1 MKNFYLKKTC
11 GIYVI
16 TKKEDGKQY
25 IGQSV
30 DCFERWK
37 QHQSPKKGSTG
48 IKGAI
53 MKHGV
58 DQFTFQVL
66 EECTR
71 DKLNEREI
79 FYIAEMKTLA
89 PDGYNLTTGGGQG
102 HEKSAELKKKIS
114 AAGMGRTHSPETK
127 AKMSASAMGHTR
139 NVGIKKKPMSEEQ
152 KVKISE
158 SLKGST
164 HSLGR
169 KLSEETKAK
178 LSASKKEYYKN
189 KKALSTVNEE
199 SPLD

>member
-1 MKNFYLKKTC
+1 MKKYYLKKTC
-11 GIYVI
+11 GIYCI
-16 TKKEDGKQY
+16 TNKENGKQY

-37 QHQSPKKGSTG
+37 QHATSKKGSTG

-58 DQFTFQVL
+58 DQFVFEIL
-66 EECTR
+66 EECDR

-79 FYIAEMKTLA
+79 FYIKERETMSPL
-89 PDGYNLTTGGGQG
+89 GYNLTSGGGQG

-127 AKMSASAMGHTR
+127 AKMSAAAMGHTR
-139 NVGIKKKPMSEEQ
+139 NVGIKKRPMSEEQ

-158 SLKGST
+158 SLKGHT
-164 HSLGR
+164 NGLGR

-178 LSASKKEYYKN
+178 LSAARKEYF
-189 KKALSTVNEE
+189 KKKGALKVSSE